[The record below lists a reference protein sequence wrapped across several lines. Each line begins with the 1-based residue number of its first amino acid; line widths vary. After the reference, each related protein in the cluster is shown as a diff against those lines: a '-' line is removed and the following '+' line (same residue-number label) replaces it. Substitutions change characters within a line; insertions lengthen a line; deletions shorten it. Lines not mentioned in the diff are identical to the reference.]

1 MNRYAYYIFDATVA
15 DNALGSPVV
24 DDAGAALGILQ
35 FTVNGEDVHS
45 TDVAFLDTIALTG
58 LSINNPVLSQSG
70 IRVDLPKDKEQASLM
85 LMMAAEKS
93 DSMQYAKYV
102 DAFISQFPQAVDGY
116 TASAQTRMAAND
128 GRLLGALAHDLPEGG
143 VQHRHHVHKVD
154 PRRRHEQH
162 CQSH

>member
-1 MNRYAYYIFDATVA
+1 M
-15 DNALGSPVV
+15 
-24 DDAGAALGILQ
+24 
-35 FTVNGEDVHS
+35 
-45 TDVAFLDTIALTG
+45 AFLDTIALTG

-128 GRLLGALAHDLPEGG
+128 YDG
-143 VQHRHHVHKVD
+143 VVNVMNTAVKNVSDKAAAYSELSRMIYQKVVFNTD
-154 PRRRHEQH
+154 TTFTK
-162 CQSH
+162 